1 MSVHTLLF
9 DAEGRD
15 KEVELKKSLVK
26 ELGENQL
33 LWVDVRNAE
42 EAEIQKVGEFFG
54 LDPACVRDLIEVHH
68 RPELRNYGEYF
79 HLQVI
84 GVARKDN
91 KDEPVH
97 LDMVAGENFVVT
109 VQQEDLKLLD
119 DFNEQVRGDTQ
130 IGRLGSADF
139 VAALLDLHLDSY
151 YHSLDFMED
160 EVDRFDDAAL
170 RGKLSS
176 KSELSTLVGMRR
188 WARHLR
194 RLLIPHRDVYA
205 RLTRPDF
212 AQFFQDGTA
221 NYVESLFNRLEKAI
235 EAVENARD
243 LVYGSFDI
251 LMAKDADNTNNI
263 VKVLTVIT
271 LAAALSSALAGTLG
285 MNFQAD
291 LFSTGNVG
299 FFVTVGIMVIIVVV
313 VIAIAF
319 WRKWI

>member
-15 KEVELKKSLVK
+15 KEVELKESLVK
-26 ELGENQL
+26 GLGENQL

-42 EAEIQKVGEFFG
+42 EAEIQKVGEIFG

-91 KDEPVH
+91 RDEPVH

-151 YHSLDFMED
+151 YHSMNVMED
-160 EVDRFDDAAL
+160 EIDRFDDAAL

-176 KSELSTLVGMRR
+176 KTEISTLVGMRR
-188 WARHLR
+188 WVRHLR
-194 RLLIPHRDVYA
+194 RLLIPHRDVYS
-205 RLTRPDF
+205 RLARPDF
-212 AQFFQDGTA
+212 AQFFQNGTSG
-221 NYVESLFNRLEKAI
+221 YVETLYSRLEKAI
-235 EAVENARD
+235 DAVENARD
-243 LVYGSFDI
+243 LVFGSFDI
-251 LMAKDADNTNNI
+251 LMAQSSENTNNI

-299 FFVTVGIMVIIVVV
+299 FFVTVGVMVIIIVV